1 MTLRNTHDMKVSEFT
16 DSSIEE
22 ITASD
27 AGVAAGKATKAVGTG
42 IKKAAGAIGSG
53 IKNFAKG
60 FGQGVNPKAAPTA
73 KASPA
78 LDPIKAALAKLNPK
92 QLAAIR
98 TQIAKKAGVK

>member
-1 MTLRNTHDMKVSEFT
+1 MKVSEFT

-92 QLAAIR
+92 QLGAIR